1 MNDFEQGNIHYM
13 AKEYYEASECYKRAI
28 EQEPNNFIIYHNL
41 GITLCQLGQ
50 DEEALKY
57 FELPCQYGYVESFLS
72 RGTALRSLGRYKDA
86 LATFAQTFV
95 LDPRHPTAYSNYG
108 NTLREFGL
116 PDIAIP
122 FLKLAQEL
130 KPGDVNFALNESVCH
145 LMKGDLVEGWK
156 KYYARWWYQSDKSFK
171 PQLQGPEYDGTQDIQ
186 GKIVLVYYEQGFG
199 DSIQFVRFA
208 KVLQAR
214 GAMVV
219 LVTKPQLYDLF
230 KHSLPEIKVINADE
244 QLPPYHYHVALMD
257 LPKCFNTGINSIP
270 YDTPYLS
277 VSNELKQ
284 EWQQRLGTKKKK
296 RIGLLWSP
304 NKAAFITR
312 FRRIELEQLL
322 SIVSNDY
329 EFVSLSYEVDDEILD
344 LLKKHNV
351 KTFHENINGFYNTA
365 GLISQL
371 DLVISIDTV
380 IPHLSGALGVPTW
393 VMLTD
398 YGCDWRWFMNR
409 TDSPFYSCMKLF
421 RQQNGTWDNVLQDIK
436 QELSQRKLRGFLVNL
451 T

>member
-13 AKEYYEASECYKRAI
+13 AKEFYEASECYKRVLQ
-28 EQEPNNFIIYHNL
+28 QEPNNYIVWHNL

-50 DEEALKY
+50 DEEALKC
-57 FELPCQYGYVESFLS
+57 FDLPCQHNYAESFLS
-72 RGTALRSLGRYKDA
+72 RGTALRSLGRYKEA

-95 LDPRHPTAYSNYG
+95 IDPKHPTAYSNYG

-116 PDIAIP
+116 PEIAIP
-122 FLKLAQEL
+122 FLQLAQQL
-130 KPGDVNFALNESVCH
+130 KPNDVNYELNESVCH
-145 LMKGDLVEGWK
+145 LMKGDLIEGWK
-156 KYYARWWYQSDKSFK
+156 KYYARWWYQSDTSFK
-171 PQLQGPEYDGTQDIQ
+171 PQLQGPEYNGSQDIV

-208 KVLQAR
+208 KLLKDK
-214 GAMVV
+214 GAVVV
-219 LVTKPQLYDLF
+219 LVTKPQLYELF
-230 KHSLPEIKVINADE
+230 KHSLPEITVINADQ

-257 LPKCFNTGINSIP
+257 LPKCFNTTIDTIP
-270 YDTPYLS
+270 YPTPYLS
-277 VSNELKQ
+277 VDDTQQKTWQ
-284 EWQQRLGTKKKK
+284 ERLGPKTKK

-304 NKAAFITR
+304 NKIAFITR

-322 SIVSNDY
+322 SIVNDEY
-329 EFVSLSYEVDDEILD
+329 EFISLSYEVDENILS
-344 LLKKHNV
+344 LLDKHNV
-351 KTFHENINGFYNTA
+351 KTFHENLNGFYNTA

-409 TDSPFYSCMKLF
+409 NDSPFYECMKLF
-421 RQQNGTWDNVLQDIK
+421 RQTNGTWDSVINQIK
-436 QELSQRKLRGFLVNL
+436 LELDNK
-451 T
+451 